1 MSRWRRA
8 TAWLVVVAA
17 LSARPIAAQSVA
29 LVVSNLKADSMAPA
43 PTMTVTAIPA
53 RPGTYAV
60 TLEMSTEAAFARPFY
75 ISSSDGL
82 FGTFAIDSLLP
93 EKTRIFMR
101 TRLFDSGVI
110 VAEQRQQHVVQAW
123 VRLIEP
129 VQQSLVNLR
138 TRTPRFIWQSP
149 AITLPPGPW
158 QYELTVSNTRNGALA
173 LLASV
178 TDTSFVVSDSALEAN
193 TSYRWQVLARAANSR
208 GVGEVITRSTGTF
221 VITTAEAP
229 TATIFYQ
236 NFPNPFGRGERVQTT
251 CFWFDLGEASTVRLT
266 IYNLRLQR
274 VRQLVPGP
282 LGTGSFAAGAYGR
295 GDPTA
300 QTGCDD
306 RLSWDGRDDDGRL
319 LPTGIYVAEFMAN
332 GVRTTRKIYFKKP

>member
-17 LSARPIAAQSVA
+17 LCARPVDAQSVA
-29 LVVSNLKADSMAPA
+29 LAISNLKADSMAPA
-43 PTMTVTAIPA
+43 PNMTVTAVPA
-53 RPGTYAV
+53 RAATYAV

-75 ISSSDGL
+75 ISSADGL

-93 EKTRIFMR
+93 EKARIFMR
-101 TRLFDSGVI
+101 VRLFEDGII

-129 VQQSLVNLR
+129 LQQDLANVR

-158 QYELTVSNTRNGALA
+158 QYELTVSETRTGTRTVLA
-173 LLASV
+173 NV
-178 TDTSFVVSDSALEAN
+178 TDTSFVVSDSSLQAN
-193 TSYRWQVLARAANSR
+193 TSYRWQIRARAANSR
-208 GVGEVITRSTGTF
+208 GVGEVVTRSSGTF
-221 VITTAEAP
+221 VITTAEKP

-274 VRQLVPGP
+274 VRRMVPGP
-282 LGTGSFAAGAYGR
+282 LGPGPFAAGAYGR
-295 GDPTA
+295 GDPTN

-319 LPTGIYVAEFMAN
+319 VPTGVYVAEFMAN
-332 GVRTTRKIYFKKP
+332 GVRTTRKVYFKKP